1 MKALHKL
8 GLSITLHCYEY
19 GRPKQDELLK
29 YAETVYYYPRKKSVF
44 DSIGRTPFIVKTR
57 NSAELMANLCKD
69 DSPILFEGLHTCYS
83 LNDERFKNRIKIVR
97 THNVEHEYYT
107 ELAKNNRGLTKRF
120 YSGEARKLRRFESQL
135 NYANHILAIKESDAV
150 HFKQYSSSVQ
160 VLPAASKAISENPKQ
175 ATEAFFLFHGNLSV
189 EENEIGAKWLINEV
203 FSPLNLENK
212 LKIAGKYP
220 SPSLIENC
228 EEHNIELIP
237 NPSEEAIQALIQTAR
252 VHVFYSSQ
260 ATGVKLKLINSLSS
274 SGHIVA
280 NENMILG
287 TNLEGLC
294 SLAIDAKEFQ
304 SLIQNKIK
312 AELQEEEFQ
321 SRISF
326 LNENYSTEKN
336 CLIILKLL

>member
-1 MKALHKL
+1 LHKL
-8 GLSITLHCYEY
+8 GVSVTLHCYEY
-19 GRPKQDELLK
+19 GRPQQGELLK

-57 NSAELMANLCKD
+57 NSAELMENLCED

-83 LNDERFKNRIKIVR
+83 LNDERFKNRTKIVR
-97 THNVEHEYYT
+97 THNIEHEYYA

-120 YSGEARKLRRFESQL
+120 YSGEARKLRKFELRL

-150 HFKQYSSSVQ
+150 HFKQYSNSVQ

-175 ATEAFFLFHGNLSV
+175 ATKISFLFHGNLSV

-203 FSPLNLENK
+203 FLPLNLENK
-212 LKIAGKYP
+212 LKIAGKEP
-220 SPSLIENC
+220 SPNLIEIC
-228 EEHNIELIP
+228 EEHNIDLIP
-237 NPSEEAIQALIQTAR
+237 NPSEEAIQALIQDAR

-274 SGHIVA
+274 SGHIVV
-280 NENMILG
+280 NDNMILG
-287 TNLEGLC
+287 TNLEGVC
-294 SLAIDAKEFQ
+294 SLASDADEFQ
-304 SLIQNKIK
+304 SLIQDKIK
-312 AELQEEEFQ
+312 AELPEAEFQ

-326 LNENYSTEKN
+326 LNEHYSTEKN
-336 CLIILKLL
+336 CRTILQFL